1 MFFMVVDPNTA
12 FARLLEQELVRLGHR
27 VVTCTSGGEAMS
39 VARRDMPELAVL
51 DMALEGPDALDLG
64 RQLRELDAGVR
75 LMLIPMIG
83 DDLVLDD
90 DALSIQGTLTKPF
103 FLPELSNII
112 EAARKA
118 PLFGHGLT
126 ASADLQPPAGM
137 LAGLTGRGS
146 TAGVAEGD
154 LDQIFAEGEAEEAWD
169 AGSPDWLDELRDDV
183 AFAAVVPADADPE
196 SAAAEAVEPADGEP
210 ADGNPAAVQ
219 AAHVESA
226 AAAVGASATAV
237 TLEPDDRSDGNA
249 GISRRAFRINQGRI
263 ETLMRAL
270 VADIGADGVLLTSGQ
285 GLLTSVGSLD
295 EAEIELISAAVLQGV
310 QTSAEVARILGRE
323 QLRFEQSIAGGSY
336 MLYALSVHD
345 AILAVTVSGDATL
358 GLLRLTAR
366 ATAERIA
373 ALCVAG

>member
-1 MFFMVVDPNTA
+1 MVFMVVDPNTA

-27 VVTCTSGGEAMS
+27 VVTCTSGGEALS
-39 VARRDMPELAVL
+39 LARRDMPELAVL

-83 DDLVLDD
+83 DDPVLSDD
-90 DALSIQGTLTKPF
+90 DLSIQGTLTKPF

-126 ASADLQPPAGM
+126 ASADLQPPTGI
-137 LAGLTGRGS
+137 LAGLTGRNG

-154 LDQIFAEGEAEEAWD
+154 VDQVFAEGEAKEAWD
-169 AGSPDWLDELRDDV
+169 AGSPDWLDELRDNV
-183 AFAAVVPADADPE
+183 AFAAAVPAAADPV
-196 SAAAEAVEPADGEP
+196 SAAAEAVEPAAAEAVEP
-210 ADGNPAAVQ
+210 AT
-219 AAHVESA
+219 A
-226 AAAVGASATAV
+226 AAGASAAN
-237 TLEPDDRSDGNA
+237 LESDDRPDGNV
-249 GISRRAFRINQGRI
+249 GISRRAFRMNQGRI
-263 ETLMRAL
+263 ETLMREL

-285 GLLTSVGSLD
+285 GLLTSTGFLD
-295 EAEIELISAAVLQGV
+295 EAEIELISAAVIQGV

-336 MLYALSVHD
+336 ILYALSVHD

-358 GLLRLTAR
+358 GLLRLAAR

-373 ALCVAG
+373 ALCVAS

>member
-1 MFFMVVDPNTA
+1 VFMVVDPNTA

-27 VVTCTSGGEAMS
+27 VVTCTSGGEALS
-39 VARRDMPELAVL
+39 LARRDMPELAVL

-83 DDLVLDD
+83 DDPVLDD

-126 ASADLQPPAGM
+126 ASADLQPPAGTQ
-137 LAGLTGRGS
+137 AGLTGRGS
-146 TAGVAEGD
+146 TVGVAEGD
-154 LDQIFAEGEAEEAWD
+154 LDQMLAEGEVEEAWD

-183 AFAAVVPADADPE
+183 AFAAVVPADADPVL
-196 SAAAEAVEPADGEP
+196 AAAEAVEPA
-210 ADGNPAAVQ
+210 AV
-219 AAHVESA
+219 E
-226 AAAVGASATAV
+226 VGASATAAY
-237 TLEPDDRSDGNA
+237 LEPDDRPDGNV
-249 GISRRAFRINQGRI
+249 GISRRAFRMNQGRI
-263 ETLMRAL
+263 ETLMREL

-285 GLLTSVGSLD
+285 GLLTSAGNLD

-345 AILAVTVSGDATL
+345 AILAVTVSGNATL

>member
-1 MFFMVVDPNTA
+1 MFFLVVDPNTA

-103 FLPELSNII
+103 FLPELSNIVK
-112 EAARKA
+112 AAREA

-196 SAAAEAVEPADGEP
+196 SAAAEAVESADGK
-210 ADGNPAAVQ
+210 PAAVQ
-219 AAHVESA
+219 AAHVEAA

-237 TLEPDDRSDGNA
+237 TLEPDDRADGSA

-336 MLYALSVHD
+336 ILYALSVHD
-345 AILAVTVSGDATL
+345 AILAVTVSGDARL

-366 ATAERIA
+366 AAAERIA
-373 ALCVAG
+373 ALCVAR